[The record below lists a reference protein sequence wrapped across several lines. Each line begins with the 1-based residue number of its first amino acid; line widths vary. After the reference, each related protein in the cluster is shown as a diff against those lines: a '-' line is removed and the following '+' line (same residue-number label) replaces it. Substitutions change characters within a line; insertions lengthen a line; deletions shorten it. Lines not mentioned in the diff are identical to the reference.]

1 MKILGAVIG
10 IHKKVLV
17 PIPMYTKFRKAMAG
31 ACSNI
36 QEYQH
41 SKHIL
46 KEDKESQ
53 EQKLEQAINHTCL

>member
-1 MKILGAVIG
+1 MKFLRAVVG
-10 IHKKVLV
+10 IHKKVPV

-31 ACSNI
+31 ACSNV

-46 KEDKESQ
+46 KEDKENQ
-53 EQKLEQAINHTCL
+53 QQKQEQAINHTCL